1 MGYSLSKALEV
12 DAERYFNVICQYI
25 DRLERERH
33 QFDVLIIYIPKQ
45 LSRMRELKNDKIYFD
60 LHDSLK
66 IYCAGKGIV
75 TQIIEERS
83 VHTNSDMAKIIWGL
97 STAIYTKAIGKL
109 WKSKATRYDTA
120 YIGISY
126 VQSVKNNERISIGCS
141 QLFDSE
147 ENGMKLYL
155 RPLKNPQIIQKNP
168 YMRSEDACRL
178 MNNLKKNYD
187 ESIPLHKLNRIV
199 IHKTTHF
206 TRQEMEGITKGF
218 ASVDNIELLQ
228 IQEFTAWR
236 AIRFQNDNVAP
247 FPIQRVHQSRNLR
260 RMRIEVIL
268 LLGCLYMK
276 HLLRLQIM
284 V

>member
-1 MGYSLSKALEV
+1 MYHVTKLKQDGAFLPEYIGFQNVFRCGLDIPNGNDVKRFMGYSLSKALEV
-12 DAERYFNVICQYI
+12 DVERYFIVICQYI

-45 LSRMRELKNDKIYFD
+45 LSKMRELKNDKIYFD

-109 WKSKATRYDTA
+109 WKPKTTRYDTA
-120 YIGISY
+120 YIGLSY

-141 QLFDSE
+141 QLFDSDG
-147 ENGMKLYL
+147 NGMKLYL

-168 YMRSEDACRL
+168 YMRSDDACRL
-178 MNNLKKNYD
+178 MNNLKKIYD

-206 TRQEMEGITKGF
+206 TKEEMEGIPHY
-218 ASVDNIELLQ
+218 LLD
-228 IQEFTAWR
+228 F
-236 AIRFQNDNVAP
+236 VSP
-247 FPIQRVHQSRNLR
+247 
-260 RMRIEVIL
+260 
-268 LLGCLYMK
+268 K
-276 HLLRLQIM
+276 
-284 V
+284 